1 MNHFCRIAAAIL
13 LSLSAT
19 ATRAETLFDNGAPSL
34 LEGNEMT
41 FWREADSFTITE
53 PVILNAVRFWEIQAR
68 ASSFY
73 GWFLWEIR
81 ANSATNTPGVLLATG
96 TSESLSRVA
105 TGRAAF
111 VIYPEFVNTFEV
123 PAISLPPGTY
133 WLVLHNGPLSN
144 TATRDIF
151 WETAVNTSVEP
162 SLSQAAPFTGPWR
175 GNGPASKNAFQLF
188 GITDSFRPRIT
199 AIDRPEGVPRI
210 TFTTQSGQ
218 TYRLEYKNSIVNA
231 EWAPVPGA
239 ESIPG
244 TGSEVQ
250 VSDPDPA
257 SSGLSRRFY
266 RVQMQLPPPPAPST
280 LRAIDSAPTPFDANR
295 ESNGQRENSL
305 RSRAARNLGR

>member
-1 MNHFCRIAAAIL
+1 MNRFCRIAAIL
-13 LSLSAT
+13 FSLSVT

-41 FWREADSFTITE
+41 YWREADSFTITE
-53 PVILNAVRFWEIQAR
+53 PVILGAVRFWELEAR
-68 ASSFY
+68 ATSFH
-73 GWFLWEIR
+73 GFFLWEIR

-96 TSESLSRVA
+96 TSTELARVA

-111 VIYPEFVNTFEV
+111 VIYPEYVNTFE
-123 PAISLPPGTY
+123 LPSIPLSPGTY

-151 WETAVNTSVEP
+151 WETAVNTSLEP
-162 SLSQAAPFTGPWR
+162 SLRQAAPFTGEWR

-188 GITDSFRPRIT
+188 GVPESFRPRIT
-199 AIDRPEGVPRI
+199 AIDREGAPRI
-210 TFTTQSGQ
+210 TFTTRSGQ

-231 EWAPVPGA
+231 EWTTVAGA

-250 VSDPDPA
+250 VTDPDA
-257 SSGLSRRFY
+257 SSPSLSRRFY
-266 RVQMQLPPPPAPST
+266 RVQMQSPPPPPPSVPTVLTAPAH
-280 LRAIDSAPTPFDANR
+280 LRLGQEAIGHRD
-295 ESNGQRENSL
+295 NSL
-305 RSRAARNLGR
+305 SSRVSNDLNR